1 MWRTPGLVGHRLAVC
16 SSFALLILVLGKT
29 GVPRD
34 GALPS
39 ASAGPARCLP
49 NTGWRAA
56 RSPPRGPGSR
66 AGGPWPG
73 SASLFC
79 IMVFLFA
86 AQRGDWADFA
96 PPAPGRFQAPWISWP
111 RSPLELMAEPVSNNV
126 APSSTASKLC
136 FSSMAMTRSLRFQF
150 LEEPRFSTPAPFST
164 PTTVPKGSSLS
175 TFLST
180 TPIALRLWSQ
190 PPHRVRGGISR
201 AFAVGFL
208 SDVRP
213 RASAPA
219 LAGHVPIFFQALV
232 PAFKIESK
240 RREPFLQLA
249 ESRKSVR
256 KTCGSAPSPPRP
268 MTLGNVWRCCGLS
281 GLEEGAAG
289 TEPWEAGTLQ
299 NVPGRA
305 QDGDSRHQERSGPK
319 CQQ

>member
-1 MWRTPGLVGHRLAVC
+1 MVPCPPPAQGPPGACQTLA
-16 SSFALLILVLGKT
+16 GE
-29 GVPRD
+29 
-34 GALPS
+34 LP
-39 ASAGPARCLP
+39 
-49 NTGWRAA
+49 AA
-56 RSPPRGPGSR
+56 PPRGPGSR

-79 IMVFLFA
+79 MTVFSFA

-126 APSSTASKLC
+126 APSSMASKLC
-136 FSSMAMTRSLRFQF
+136 FSSMAVTRSLRFQF

-249 ESRKSVR
+249 ESRKSGR
-256 KTCGSAPSPPRP
+256 KTCGSAPSPPCP